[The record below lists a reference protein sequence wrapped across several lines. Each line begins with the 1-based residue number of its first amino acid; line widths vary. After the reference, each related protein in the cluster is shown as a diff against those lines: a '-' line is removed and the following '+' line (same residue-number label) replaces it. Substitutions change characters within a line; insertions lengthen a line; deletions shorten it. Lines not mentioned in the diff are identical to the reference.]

1 MTKETMDNCEEKTVE
16 LQGIDDYE
24 KGIVIDASCV
34 TSKELE
40 DLMANLKTADRKIIL
55 TSVTIRE
62 LENMQKFRDIV
73 AYDAR
78 HILAVAAEN
87 PDKFQAVII
96 DEKLETPDDCI
107 IKYCADN
114 KNRVILLTSDKT
126 MTLKAR
132 AYGVQTQYVKKVKR
146 SRTEQHMNPNIASQ
160 INPYRGGQDTT
171 LKIAQKEGKDF
182 VIKDFNSAFKSV
194 LVISGGYEYTHGPR
208 KLKMGDDVYI
218 ATKQADSVYFSHY
231 EITSLS
237 EVCNCQLIY
246 SKRIYNR
253 ERVLRLPKKYKSFM
267 GSFRRRHDL

>member
-24 KGIVIDASCV
+24 RGVVIDASSV
-34 TSKELE
+34 KSKELE
-40 DLMANLKTADRKIIL
+40 ELLNNLETADRKIIL

-62 LENMQKFRDIV
+62 LENMQKFRDAV
-73 AYDAR
+73 AYEAR
-78 HILAVAAEN
+78 HLLAVAAEN
-87 PDKFQAVII
+87 PDNFCSVII
-96 DEKLETPDDCI
+96 DETLEIPDDCI

-114 KNRVILLTSDKT
+114 KNRVVLLTSDKT

-132 AYGVQTQYVKKVKR
+132 AYGVQTQYAKINRNKV
-146 SRTEQHMNPNIASQ
+146 ESQ
-160 INPYRGGQDTT
+160 LDLHTGNQDTT
-171 LKIAQKEGKDF
+171 LKIAKKVGEDL

-194 LVISGGYEYTHGPR
+194 LVISGGYEYIHGPR
-208 KLKMGDDVYI
+208 KLKIGDDVYV

-231 EITSLS
+231 EITSLA

-253 ERVLRLPKKYKSFM
+253 ERVLRLPKKYKSFI